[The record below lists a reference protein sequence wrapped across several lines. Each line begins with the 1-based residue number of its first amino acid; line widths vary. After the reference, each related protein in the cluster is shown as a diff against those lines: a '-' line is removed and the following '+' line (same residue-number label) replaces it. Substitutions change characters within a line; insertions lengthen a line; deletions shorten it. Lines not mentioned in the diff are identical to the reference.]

1 MRILLS
7 LLLIGFVVGPLRAQK
22 GAVPLVRV
30 KVLLIGTLHLTP
42 SSSDAY
48 KNAAL
53 DLTSASRQP
62 QVQAVVNKLTAFGP
76 TRYCVE
82 WPAKQQG
89 RLDSLYQAYLHG
101 HYQLQSDEIDQFA
114 FRTAQQLALPGLQ
127 AVNYRGEFE
136 SDKVMTYAAQ
146 HQQQGTMMAMDRFV
160 KQYLADL
167 DEKGRTQSVSSF
179 LSYLNAPAVLQG
191 NASLYS
197 NYYARIGSGPDYP
210 GIDLVATW
218 YATNLHI
225 YANILRQVRPS
236 DKAIIV
242 LFGQGHIP
250 ILKSLFA
257 SNPAFEVVEVADVL
271 H

>member
-1 MRILLS
+1 MRLLLS
-7 LLLIGFVVGPLRAQK
+7 FFLLSFSAMPLMAQQ
-22 GAVPLVRV
+22 GSSASARV

-42 SSSDAY
+42 SSSDVY

-53 DLTSASRQP
+53 DLTSATRQP
-62 QVQAVVNKLTAFGP
+62 QVQAVVKKLTAFAP

-82 WPAKQQG
+82 WPAKRQG

-101 HYQLQSDEIDQFA
+101 HYRLQSDEIDQFA
-114 FRTAQQLALPGLQ
+114 FRTAQQLGLPNLQ
-127 AVNYRGEFE
+127 AVNYRGEFDAE
-136 SDKVMTYAAQ
+136 KVMAYAAQ
-146 HQQQGTMMAMDRFV
+146 HQQQETMTAMDHFA
-160 KQYLADL
+160 KQYVADL
-167 DEKGRTQSVSSF
+167 DEKGRTQSVESF
-179 LSYLNAPAVLQG
+179 LTYLNTPAILKG

-210 GIDLVATW
+210 GVDLVAAW

-236 DKAIIV
+236 DNAIIV